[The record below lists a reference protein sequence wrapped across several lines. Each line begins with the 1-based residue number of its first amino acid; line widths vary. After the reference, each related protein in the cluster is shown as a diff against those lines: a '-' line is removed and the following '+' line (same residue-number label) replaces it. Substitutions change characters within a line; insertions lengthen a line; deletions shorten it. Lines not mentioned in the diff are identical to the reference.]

1 MLELLGIEFLGNH
14 IISTLR
20 KEKFE
25 QDCLY
30 FNTLPNVKEEYH
42 YILERPYL
50 QFTKINDGAKNNM
63 SPEEIKRHI
72 MDKNNNGNEVI

>member
-1 MLELLGIEFLGNH
+1 MLELFGIDFLGNH

-50 QFTKINDGAKNNM
+50 QFAKTSDNSNYNT
-63 SPEEIKRHI
+63 SPEEIKKRI
-72 MDKNNNGNEVI
+72 MDKNNNGNEMI

>member
-1 MLELLGIEFLGNH
+1 MLELFGIDFLGNH

-30 FNTLPNVKEEYH
+30 FNTLPNIKEEY
-42 YILERPYL
+42 YNILERPYL
-50 QFTKINDGAKNNM
+50 QFTKINDNSSNNI
-63 SPEEIKRHI
+63 SPEEIKKRI
-72 MDKNNNGNEVI
+72 MEKNNNGNEVI